1 MNGPLP
7 LSELLDEWYR
17 WAEWI
22 SSEDRDESK
31 SGELTGWFEFNW
43 VVEENPELAWKA
55 IVEAIDQPRME
66 PYLGHLAAGPLE
78 ALLDMYGSVFIERVE
93 QCARLNAKFARV
105 LTGVWQS
112 AMPESIWK
120 RVQAAQNIETSDK
133 NG

>member
-55 IVEAIDQPRME
+55 IVEATDQPRME

-78 ALLDMYGSVFIERVE
+78 DLLDMHGPAFIERVE
-93 QCARLNAKFARV
+93 QCARLNAKFSRV
-105 LTGVWQS
+105 LRGVWQS